1 MTRNNRPEA
10 APTIASNGSK
20 RSASARD
27 ADSGEAKAVGRR
39 RSKNVIGYDEPNFG
53 PLRGYLGYQIR
64 QAQAAVFR
72 NLAAATADIDV
83 TPGEYGLLTMIDANP
98 GITQIELAAAHKLD
112 KSTLSLAV
120 TRLAKRGLIRRARSL
135 DDERA
140 NRLFL
145 PKAGSR
151 LLEKV
156 HECVEAQERT
166 INSALRPGEQ
176 DLMLDALQRICRAL
190 ER

>member
-1 MTRNNRPEA
+1 M
-10 APTIASNGSK
+10 
-20 RSASARD
+20 
-27 ADSGEAKAVGRR
+27 
-39 RSKNVIGYDEPNFG
+39 
-53 PLRGYLGYQIR
+53 QI
-64 QAQAAVFR
+64 
-72 NLAAATADIDV
+72 
-83 TPGEYGLLTMIDANP
+83 P

-156 HECVEAQERT
+156 HACVEAQERT

-176 DLMLDALQRICRAL
+176 DLMLDALQQICRAL

>member
-1 MTRNNRPEA
+1 MVASSANKRPSSA
-10 APTIASNGSK
+10 KDANG
-20 RSASARD
+20 
-27 ADSGEAKAVGRR
+27 GEEKPGRR
-39 RSKNVIGYDEPNFG
+39 RSRNVIGYDEPNYG

-72 NLAAATADIDV
+72 SLAAATADIDV

-120 TRLAKRGLIRRARSL
+120 TRLAKRGLIRRDRSL

-151 LLEKV
+151 LLREGTRV
-156 HECVEAQERT
+156 RRSAGADDQLRSSTGRAPSDARRIAANLPRPRT
-166 INSALRPGEQ
+166 LTLQGDPRPP
-176 DLMLDALQRICRAL
+176 
-190 ER
+190 

>member
-1 MTRNNRPEA
+1 MKSNNWTKSTPTVASSANERP
-10 APTIASNGSK
+10 S
-20 RSASARD
+20 SAKD
-27 ADSGEAKAVGRR
+27 ADAKAVGRR
-39 RSKNVIGYDEPNFG
+39 RSKNVIGYDELNFG

-72 NLAAATADIDV
+72 NLAAATADVDV
-83 TPGEYGLLTMIDANP
+83 TPGEYGLLTMINANP
-98 GITQIELAAAHKLD
+98 GITQIQLAAAHKLD

-145 PKAGSR
+145 PKAGAR

-156 HECVEAQERT
+156 RECVEAQERT
-166 INSALRPGEQ
+166 INSALRPGEHN
-176 DLMLDALQRICRAL
+176 LMLDALQRICRAL